1 MRRTVCALVAMAG
14 LLLGACGDDDDD
26 DAGSATSGAPAATG
40 GPATSAA
47 PATTAAPATSAA
59 PATTAA
65 PATSAA
71 PATTAAAN
79 EAAAC
84 AQGKTLNEGE
94 LVVATGEPA
103 FPPYVIDDA
112 PESGQG
118 FEAAV
123 AYAVAG
129 EMGFTEDQVTWV
141 RTTFEGAIQPGPKNF
156 DFNLQQYSISPERE
170 QVVSFSEPYYAAN
183 QAILGY
189 ADSPAAQASTAAAV
203 RDLRIGV
210 AAGTTSLTFVTDVL
224 QPTRDPF
231 VYNDNAAAKQA
242 LDTQQIDAIV
252 ADLPTALFISAV
264 EIEGT
269 QVFGQFP
276 PSEGTQGEPWGLLFA
291 KDNPLVECAN
301 LALAALR
308 DSGALE
314 EITVE
319 WMSGSVN
326 APEIALD

>member
-1 MRRTVCALVAMAG
+1 MG
-14 LLLGACGDDDDD
+14 
-26 DAGSATSGAPAATG
+26 
-40 GPATSAA
+40 
-47 PATTAAPATSAA
+47 
-59 PATTAA
+59 
-65 PATSAA
+65 
-71 PATTAAAN
+71 
-79 EAAAC
+79 
-84 AQGKTLNEGE
+84 
-94 LVVATGEPA
+94 TGEPA

-118 FEAAV
+118 FESAV
-123 AYAVAG
+123 AYAVAA
-129 EMGFTEDQVTWV
+129 EMGFAEDQVTWV
-141 RTTFEGAIQPGPKNF
+141 RTTFEGAIQPGPKDF

-170 QVVSFSEPYYAAN
+170 EVVSFSEPYYEAN

-189 ADSPAAQASTAAAV
+189 ADSPAAEAATAAEI
-203 RDLRIGV
+203 RELKIGV

-224 QPTRDPF
+224 QPTTDPF

-269 QVFGQFP
+269 EVFGQFP
-276 PSEGTQGEPWGLLFA
+276 PSDGTQGEPWGLLFA

-308 DSGALE
+308 ESGALE

-319 WMSGSVN
+319 WMSDSVD

>member
-1 MRRTVCALVAMAG
+1 MRRTTCALVAVAG
-14 LLLGACGDDDDD
+14 LLLGACGDDD
-26 DAGSATSGAPAATG
+26 DAGSATSGAPATTG
-40 GPATSAA
+40 GPATSAV
-47 PATTAAPATSAA
+47 PATTATPPTSAA
-59 PATTAA
+59 PDTTAV
-65 PATSAA
+65 
-71 PATTAAAN
+71 PATTAGASDA
-79 EAAAC
+79 AAAC
-84 AQGKTLNEGE
+84 AEGKTLNEGE

-103 FPPYVIDDA
+103 FPPYVIDDQ

-118 FEAAV
+118 FESAV
-123 AYAVAG
+123 AYAVAA

-170 QVVSFSEPYYAAN
+170 EVVSFSEPYYAAN

-189 ADSPAAQASTAAAV
+189 ADSAAAEATTAAAI

-269 QVFGQFP
+269 EVFGQFP

-308 DSGALE
+308 ESGALE
-314 EITVE
+314 EITVK

>member
-1 MRRTVCALVAMAG
+1 MRRTVLALVAAIG
-14 LLLGACGDDDDD
+14 LVLGACGDDDDD
-26 DAGSATSGAPAATG
+26 DGAGPTTAGAAV
-40 GPATSAA
+40 SAA
-47 PATTAAPATSAA
+47 APDTAAAPGTTATPTTTAAPG
-59 PATTAA
+59 TTL
-65 PATSAA
+65 S
-71 PATTAAAN
+71 
-79 EAAAC
+79 EAAIC
-84 AQGKTLNEGE
+84 AEGKTLTEGQ
-94 LVVATGEPA
+94 LTVATGEPA
-103 FPPYVIDDA
+103 FPPYVIDDM

-123 AYAVAG
+123 AYAVADQ
-129 EMGFTEDQVTWV
+129 MGFAEDQVRWV

-170 QVVSFSEPYYAAN
+170 EVVSFSEPYYAAN

-189 ADSPAAQASTAAAV
+189 ADSPAAEATTAAAI

-224 QPTRDPF
+224 QPTTDPF

-242 LDTQQIDAIV
+242 LETEQIDAIV
-252 ADLPTALFISAV
+252 ADLPTALLISAV

-269 QVFGQFP
+269 EVYGQFP
-276 PSEGTQGEPWGLLFA
+276 SSEGTEGEPWGLLFA

-308 DSGALE
+308 ESGALE

-319 WMSGSVN
+319 WMSGSAD
-326 APEIALD
+326 APEIPLD